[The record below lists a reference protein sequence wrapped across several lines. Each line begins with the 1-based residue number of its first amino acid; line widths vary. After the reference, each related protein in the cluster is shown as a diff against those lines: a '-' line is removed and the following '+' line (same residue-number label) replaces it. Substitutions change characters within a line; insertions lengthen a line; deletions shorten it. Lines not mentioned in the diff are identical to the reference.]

1 MSSISLI
8 AVETALLLSGMTV
21 VAWVGQRGHRA
32 AMQVY
37 SGVAD
42 GVRLSRRTRRL
53 ILIYVYGG
61 NMTMALV
68 VSALVGLALVQI
80 GVTAPSPEAANMAYL
95 FALALFLNTVYLMA
109 TIGMTVFSLAKMID
123 RGLRGELAS

>member
-1 MSSISLI
+1 MSTINLI
-8 AVETALLLSGMTV
+8 AMETGLLLSGMVV
-21 VAWVGQRGHRA
+21 VAWLGQRAHRA

-37 SGVAD
+37 GGVAN

-68 VSALVGLALVQI
+68 ASALVGLALVQI
-80 GVTAPSPEAANMAYL
+80 GMIAPSPEAANMAYL
-95 FALALFLNTVYLMA
+95 FALALFLNVVYSMA
-109 TIGMTVFSLAKMID
+109 TIGMTVFSLAKMVD
-123 RGLRGELAS
+123 RGVRGELAS